1 MEYDNK
7 KITSLPFEPET
18 GSLKLYHS
26 VLLEL
31 KKLDKTN
38 LHEFLRNV
46 LDVASKALNV
56 ERVSVWFFNEEK
68 TAIYCD
74 YLYIKKIGEFSSEET
89 LFVNDFP
96 EYFNAINNQLYVAA
110 DDAKSNPFTKELAEG
125 YLIPRKIYS
134 MMDIPIHFLGE
145 TVGVICH
152 EETDSPRVWKR
163 EEIDFSAAISALVS
177 TSLEIDLRKKR
188 ETDLQESQRFLAT
201 LITNLP
207 GYVYRV
213 EKQPDGGWQT
223 KYISDGVYE
232 LTGYPTKAFTDGTEY
247 YINLVYDD
255 DKSVTREA
263 IVKALDEQKP
273 YKIAYRIKNIN
284 GKLLWVWE
292 QGRGV
297 YSETGELIATEGFIT
312 DITEKKL
319 FEEELIYKN
328 NQLSVLNRLGQS
340 LTELEEPD
348 KIIGNICKL
357 LAEIF
362 DIRNLYIALYNQ
374 ASGFITF
381 PYYSIEGNVTR
392 SAGRKFANGLTEYV
406 IQTRKS
412 IIINSLKTNFY
423 NENRIELIGKDSLSL
438 ISAPMIAGEKV
449 LGVIT
454 LQDYD
459 KENAYTNSQL
469 EVLTTLASQAAI
481 ALENSNLYNEIKKSL
496 REKDILLKEVHH
508 RVKNNLQ
515 IMSSLVKLQSHHL
528 SDTRML
534 DIIKEMEGRIQSMAL
549 VHSKLY
555 KSGDYERINLNE
567 YVKNLVDN
575 FWNTFGFRLKNIN
588 VTTNVLDEKLN
599 IDTVIPLG
607 LIINELVSNSIKYA
621 FGENEAG
628 TINVSLTKTEKG
640 NYKLSV
646 NDNGIGLKEGIDI
659 NNPNTLGIQLVSL
672 LSKQL
677 DGSVEIVSSPGKG
690 TEFIITFN
698 EIIYKSR
705 K

>member
-1 MEYDNK
+1 LEYDNN
-7 KITSLPFEPET
+7 KITTLPFEPEP

-38 LHEFLRNV
+38 LHEFLRSV
-46 LDVASKALNV
+46 LDVVSNALNV

-74 YLYIKKIGEFSSEET
+74 YLYIKKMGEFSNEET
-89 LFVNDFP
+89 LFVNDYP
-96 EYFNAINNQLYVAA
+96 EYFKSITTQLYVAA
-110 DDAKSNPFTKELAEG
+110 DDAKSNQFTKELAEK

-152 EETDSPRVWKR
+152 EETDAPRMWKR

-213 EKQPDGGWQT
+213 EKQPNGDWHT
-223 KYISDGVYE
+223 TYISDGVYE
-232 LTGYPTKAFTDGTEY
+232 LTGYPTKAFTDGTAY
-247 YINLVYDD
+247 YVNMVYDD
-255 DKSVTREA
+255 DKKSTREA
-263 IVKALDEQKP
+263 IVKALNEHKP
-273 YKIAYRIKNIN
+273 YEITYRIKTIN
-284 GKLLWVWE
+284 NDVLWVWE

-297 YSETGELIATEGFIT
+297 YSDSGELIATEGFIT

-319 FEEELIYKN
+319 YEQELLHKN

-340 LTELEEPD
+340 LTELAEPE
-348 KIIGNICKL
+348 KIIDNICRL

-362 DIRNLYIALYNQ
+362 DIKNLYIALFDQSDN
-374 ASGFITF
+374 SISF
-381 PYYSIEGNVTR
+381 PYYSIEGKVSR
-392 SAGRKFANGLTEYV
+392 SIKRQFARGLTEY
-406 IQTRKS
+406 IIKTRKS
-412 IIINSLKTNFY
+412 IIINSAKSDFY
-423 NENRIELIGKDSLSL
+423 RENDIDLIGRDSLSL

-454 LQDYD
+454 LQDY
-459 KENAYTNSQL
+459 ENENVYTNSQL

-481 ALENSNLYNEIKKSL
+481 ALENSNLYDEIKKSL
-496 REKDILLKEVHH
+496 HEKDILLKEVHH

-528 SDTRML
+528 SDEKML
-534 DIIKEMEGRIQSMAL
+534 DIIKEMEGRIQSMAI

-575 FWNTFGFRLKNIN
+575 FWNTFGFRFKNIA
-588 VTTNVLDEKLN
+588 VTINVLDEKLN

-621 FGENEAG
+621 FKENEKG
-628 TINVSLTKTEKG
+628 EIYVSLCRTDKG

-646 NDNGIGLKEGIDI
+646 KDNGIGLSSSIDI
-659 NNPNTLGIQLVSL
+659 SNPGTLGIQLVSL

-677 DGSVEIVSSPGKG
+677 DGSAEIVSSTGKG

-698 EIIYKSR
+698 EVIYKSR